1 MNPLTDAEQTFV
13 FAHEVCHIAFNH
25 IFRSEKKDKK
35 IWNKATDAIINA
47 YLKEDGM
54 SLVKGCV
61 DIEEA
66 INYDAEEMYIKLL
79 KEKNKEK
86 DRKMEFLIKIHV

>member
-1 MNPLTDAEQTFV
+1 MKFVILLLTISLD
-13 FAHEVCHIAFNH
+13 
-25 IFRSEKKDKK
+25 RKKK
-35 IWNKATDAIINA
+35 IKKFGI
-47 YLKEDGM
+47 KQ
-54 SLVKGCV
+54 LVKGCV

-66 INYDAEEMYIKLL
+66 INYDAEEMYKKLL